1 MINSEAVAPFLLHFS
16 DVMIVAGVY
25 SAVLSQIEDTLPI
38 TQVAVVDARSCCCVC
53 CMCLCCLFVNIVRF
67 QVDVN
72 LRAAMFVS
80 ECYMFVGLSVCM
92 CVVAFARVCW
102 FKRVH
107 VFCCVVVLLCC
118 CVCCV
123 VDDD

>member
-1 MINSEAVAPFLLHFS
+1 MGKAPFLLHFS
-16 DVMIVAGVY
+16 DMMIVTGVY
-25 SAVLSQIEDTLPI
+25 SAVLSQIEDTLLI

-92 CVVAFARVCW
+92 CVVAFAPPLPASAET
-102 FKRVH
+102 KKAG
-107 VFCCVVVLLCC
+107 
-118 CVCCV
+118 
-123 VDDD
+123 